1 MKLGTRFACNNNQM
15 KQYYIGW
22 RVSSTVFVFE
32 KILKKM
38 VWNRNHPTNGI
49 FSIILII
56 YRLLRAFGLL
66 AFSIDY
72 DEKQKFTKVHQT
84 VFDWVWLIIA
94 IITNALLMSFNA
106 LNKLNEELPSKMEK
120 MGNILLPIGGCAITI
135 FSIIMDMVNRKDIWK
150 IVTTLN
156 EVDEEVNNVHHPHIL
171 KAQINSDFVIVQ
183 FLDEEMGPLSK
194 WYKAKE
200 KFHYI
205 YTRPVSHFIGN
216 RLQHTVF
223 ECQLFSRF

>member
-1 MKLGTRFACNNNQM
+1 MA
-15 KQYYIGW
+15 
-22 RVSSTVFVFE
+22 
-32 KILKKM
+32 
-38 VWNRNHPTNGI
+38 WNRNHPTNGI

-56 YRLLRAFGLL
+56 YRLLRTFGLL

-94 IITNALLMSFNA
+94 IITNALLMTFNA

-120 MGNILLPIGGCAITI
+120 MGNILLPISCAITI

-156 EVDEEVNNVHHPHIL
+156 EVDEKVNHVHHPHNFE
-171 KAQINSDFVIVQ
+171 AQINYDFVIVQ

-194 WYKAKE
+194 
-200 KFHYI
+200 
-205 YTRPVSHFIGN
+205 
-216 RLQHTVF
+216 
-223 ECQLFSRF
+223 